1 MRQALIHLDDFIKE
15 NGPFDGVFG
24 FSLGASLAMAYMLDQ
39 QRRRATPF
47 SFAVLFSPIFIASPN
62 DDYCEHLVLRL
73 LDDNHT
79 AFRSAFPDGD
89 LVPLLGLSASTADQT
104 FVEYLKTVLS
114 MHSMVGMIL
123 PNTRLDFFGE
133 GKAQVIPRLLHPL
146 LIEDRIQVPTVHVTG
161 SKDVPSMAEQS
172 RVAQGLCNASLA
184 RVYGH
189 MGAHEVPFKRSDV
202 KAVISLIRLAAEEAY
217 E

>member
-1 MRQALIHLDDFIKE
+1 MRQALIRLDDFIKE

-47 SFAVLFSPIFIASPN
+47 CFAILFSPIFIASPN
-62 DDYCEHLVLRL
+62 DDYCRQLVMRL

-89 LVPLLGLSASTADQT
+89 FVPLLGLSESTTERT
-104 FVEYLKTVLS
+104 FVEYLQIVLS

-123 PNTRLDFFGE
+123 PNTRLEFFRE
-133 GKAQVIPRLLHPL
+133 GKAEVIPRLLHPL

-184 RVYGH
+184 RVHGH
-189 MGAHEVPFKRSDV
+189 MGSHEVPFKKSDV
-202 KAVISLIRLAAEEAY
+202 KAVVSSIKLAAEEAY